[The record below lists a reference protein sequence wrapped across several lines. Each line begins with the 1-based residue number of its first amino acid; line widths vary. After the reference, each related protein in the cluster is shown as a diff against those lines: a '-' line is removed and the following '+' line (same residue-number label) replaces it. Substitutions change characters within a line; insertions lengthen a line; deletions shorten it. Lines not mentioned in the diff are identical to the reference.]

1 MWSQIN
7 ESLYPLLI
15 NGLLLTLSTA
25 IPLGFKWLRDW
36 LVSKIKNERG
46 ILAIDTIDRVVRGVV
61 AASEQ
66 TLKAKYEEAKADGKV
81 TPEELRE
88 MAELLKG
95 TAVSEVKKTLGE
107 EIPGL
112 LKELASGFDF
122 ENYVSTRI
130 EAEVLDLK
138 RSPR

>member
-66 TLKAKYEEAKADGKV
+66 TLKAKYEEAKADGKL

-112 LKELASGFDF
+112 LKGLASGFDF